1 MFGGA
6 TCTDALQD
14 LFALIVLGIC
24 TSLRPR
30 SQEYFRRTRED
41 DGRTLEEY
49 APPGAARAEKFGHVQ
64 AGFTTLARCY
74 AKAGPW
80 LAGGEPTYG
89 DFVAGAWLL
98 WASRA
103 LDKEE
108 WEAVMKYDEGLWR
121 RLLDGLE
128 EYMSVDEGETYV
140 VEAK

>member
-1 MFGGA
+1 
-6 TCTDALQD
+6 
-14 LFALIVLGIC
+14 
-24 TSLRPR
+24 
-30 SQEYFRRTRED
+30 
-41 DGRTLEEY
+41 
-49 APPGAARAEKFGHVQ
+49 VQ

-80 LAGGEPTYG
+80 LAGGVPTYG

-103 LDKEE
+103 LEKEE

-128 EYMSVDEGETYV
+128 EHMSVDEGETYV